1 MKKIDD
7 FLKPTQEQLF
17 NKLCKLY
24 DGNFISSRGNFI
36 LVKGSAPV
44 MLVAHLDTVHAETV
58 KTICRS
64 DDGNILMSPEGI
76 GGDDRC
82 GVYALTKIFEQ
93 SQVKPFL
100 LFTCD
105 EETGGEGARFF
116 CKVHSQNKL
125 PPEVDNLK
133 MIVEI
138 DRRGS
143 LDAVYYDCGNTKFED
158 YITSKGF
165 VTAQGSF
172 SDISL
177 IAPELDTAAVNLS
190 SGYYNAHTQ
199 HEFINLKE
207 LQATIEKVLEMVAD
221 STAKDF
227 PRFDFVEKVFGLG
240 RFNLGYSLFDDWDDD
255 FYIELSPENEQLY
268 DELAEFISADELDSL
283 IYEHGEEILKD
294 LYEEYFLQGK

>member
-7 FLKPTQEQLF
+7 FLTPTQEQLF
-17 NKLCKLY
+17 KMLCEKY
-24 DGNFISSRGNFI
+24 DGKNLLYSKGNFI
-36 LVKGSAPV
+36 LVKGDAPV

-82 GVYALTKIFEQ
+82 GVYALTKIFEM
-93 SQVKPFL
+93 SAVKPFL

-105 EETGGEGARFF
+105 EETGGEGAEMF
-116 CKVHSQNKL
+116 CKLYRQNKF
-125 PPEVDNLK
+125 PPLFDSLK

-143 LDAVYYDCGNTKFED
+143 NDAVYYGCDNTQFEN

-165 VTAQGSF
+165 VTAYGSF

-177 IAPELDTAAVNLS
+177 IAPTLGIAAVNLS

-199 HEFINLKE
+199 HEFINCSE
-207 LQATIEKVLEMVAD
+207 LEIVIQKVVEMVAD
-221 STAKDF
+221 SVADDF
-227 PRFDFVEKVFGLG
+227 PKFKYVEKVFGLS
-240 RFNLGYSLFDDWDDD
+240 RFNDFDDWGDD
-255 FYIELSPENEQLY
+255 FYFDLSPENQQLY
-268 DELAEFISADELDSL
+268 DELAEIISADELDSL
-283 IYEHGEEILKD
+283 VYEHGEEILKD
-294 LYEEYFLQGK
+294 LYETYFLQGK